1 MTTNQSKTKPKNTRS
16 SEMKK
21 YNNNEDLDSIAD
33 LVHRQG
39 VFLEILIHRLAAV
52 EATVLVL
59 ALHTLPDETLG
70 AVKGV
75 EEEILSKIH
84 GRLAAEAEHN
94 LDDL

>member
-1 MTTNQSKTKPKNTRS
+1 MKNNKS
-16 SEMKK
+16 
-21 YNNNEDLDSIAD
+21 NHDFDSIAD
-33 LVHRQG
+33 LVLNQG

-84 GRLAAEAEHN
+84 GRLAAEVEDN
-94 LDDL
+94 LDDS

>member
-1 MTTNQSKTKPKNTRS
+1 MTKS
-16 SEMKK
+16 SEIRKHNDK
-21 YNNNEDLDSIAD
+21 HDFDSIAD

-70 AVKGV
+70 TVKDV

-84 GRLAAEAEHN
+84 GSLATEVEHN